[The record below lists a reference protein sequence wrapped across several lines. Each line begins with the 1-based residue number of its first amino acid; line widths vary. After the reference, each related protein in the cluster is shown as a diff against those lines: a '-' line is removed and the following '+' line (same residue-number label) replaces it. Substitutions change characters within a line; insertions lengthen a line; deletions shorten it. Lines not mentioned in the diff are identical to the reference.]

1 MSLHPVIR
9 IICFL
14 IIVIFLARLH
24 LPGML
29 LLTAAFFIFAFHNF
43 SQVVSVVSRFA
54 WRLRWF
60 WLSILVLYSL
70 MPLNGA
76 TSPGFTAAVSLQGLQ
91 EGLIRCLSLLLVIMY
106 FVLLIHPIAL
116 NQLQQ
121 AWAWLMQ
128 PLRNMGINPDVFS
141 LRLALT
147 FHAVRELQSL
157 SIRPEQKLNLRQ
169 LPERLF
175 NFLQLAIEKSTAPSD
190 DFQSTPIT
198 LLSPGILQWL
208 FPIGLLGMF
217 LMMSFYQLH
226 IGIENIY
233 W

>member
-29 LLTAAFFIFAFHNF
+29 LLLSAFFIFAFYNF
-43 SQVVSVVSRFA
+43 AKVVTVISRFA

-60 WLSILVLYSL
+60 WLSILVLYSV
-70 MPLNGA
+70 MPLNG
-76 TSPGFTAAVSLQGLQ
+76 TTPSEFTATVFLHGLQ

-128 PLRNMGINPDVFS
+128 PLRYLGIKPDVFS

-157 SIRPEQKLNLRQ
+157 SILPEQKLNLRQ

-175 NFLQLAIEKSTAPSD
+175 GFLQLALEKSTAPSD
-190 DFQSTPIT
+190 DFQSTPT
-198 LLSPGILQWL
+198 PLLSPGILQWL
-208 FPIGLLGMF
+208 FPLALLVMF
-217 LMMSFYQLH
+217 LVMSLYQPH
-226 IGIENIY
+226 IGIENFH